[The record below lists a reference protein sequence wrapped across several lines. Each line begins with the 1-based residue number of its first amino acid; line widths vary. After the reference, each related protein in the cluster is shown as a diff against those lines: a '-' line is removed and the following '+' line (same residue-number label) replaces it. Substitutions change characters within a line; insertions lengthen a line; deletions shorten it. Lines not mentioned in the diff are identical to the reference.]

1 MIFSSLW
8 IFMRIKFYFLFEH
21 WIEASSSIFWKVL
34 LQKRPEGVRKYLYV
48 PVALRLLLR
57 RIKPPITDKMKTA
70 AKTAIRI
77 IIYKDILPFV
87 DSAGEISAKVSF
99 DSGSFSLFLE
109 FSACLK
115 PVVTSGVSGSRV
127 TPTHFGIFR
136 SVSST
141 QTLSSAQM
149 NVSHVIR
156 SWQKSPWNLNLK
168 DFSYPIFIVIIYFLF
183 FLYNLLMKY

>member
-1 MIFSSLW
+1 MLKIIILMNVYVQFKFLIETIFSCLL
-8 IFMRIKFYFLFEH
+8 IFMQIKFYSLFEH
-21 WIEASSSIFWKVL
+21 WNEASSSIFWKIL
-34 LQKRPEGVRKYLYV
+34 FQKGPERVRKYLYV
-48 PVALRLLLR
+48 PVALRLLLS
-57 RIKPPITDKMKTA
+57 RIKPPITDKIKTA
-70 AKTAIRI
+70 AKTAMRI
-77 IIYKDILPFV
+77 IIYKDIFPFV

-99 DSGSFSLFLE
+99 NSGSFSLFLE

-115 PVVTSGVSGSRV
+115 PVVTSSVSGSRV

-156 SWQKSPWNLNLK
+156 SWQKSPWN
-168 DFSYPIFIVIIYFLF
+168 
-183 FLYNLLMKY
+183 